1 MRYFPELYSHSQNK
15 INVELDLPYSVTKS
29 DLKMTAGIDTSKPA
43 KKADLVTFK
52 LDVDKLDFDKL
63 KATSVDLS
71 KLINVVK
78 NDVVQKKNNNG
89 IQAIDTSELVL
100 KKTDYD
106 AKIKDID
113 DKTPNHDKYIVTNDF
128 NKFLGTIFHKRLKET
143 KLRTK

>member
-52 LDVDKLDFDKL
+52 LDVDKLDLDKL

-89 IQAIDTSELVL
+89 IQTIDTSELV
-100 KKTDYD
+100 
-106 AKIKDID
+106 
-113 DKTPNHDKYIVTNDF
+113 
-128 NKFLGTIFHKRLKET
+128 
-143 KLRTK
+143 